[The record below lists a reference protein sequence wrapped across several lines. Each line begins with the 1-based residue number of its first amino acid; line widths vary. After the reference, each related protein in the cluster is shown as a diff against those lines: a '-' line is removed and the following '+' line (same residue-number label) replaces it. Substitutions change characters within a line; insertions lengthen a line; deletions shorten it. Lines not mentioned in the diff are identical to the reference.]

1 MTHLIQKLKG
11 WVRIGL
17 DVSPVVSSIEEAEIG
32 LPRVQAQA
40 RLQIKD
46 LSQEGGKKKDL
57 EYWVTY
63 LHVDINVM
71 VSLVFTK
78 E

>member
-17 DVSPVVSSIEEAEIG
+17 DVSSLVSGIEEAEIG
-32 LPRVQAQA
+32 LPRIQAQA

-46 LSQEGGKKKDL
+46 LSQEGGEKKKT
-57 EYWVTY
+57 WNIG
-63 LHVDINVM
+63 LHIYM
-71 VSLVFTK
+71 LTLM
-78 E
+78 

>member
-32 LPRVQAQA
+32 LPRVQAHA

-46 LSQEGGKKKDL
+46 LSQEGEKKKRPRIL
-57 EYWVTY
+57 GY
-63 LHVDINVM
+63 I
-71 VSLVFTK
+71 FTC
-78 E
+78 

>member
-1 MTHLIQKLKG
+1 MTYLIQKLKG
-11 WVRIGL
+11 WIRIGF
-17 DVSPVVSSIEEAEIG
+17 DGSPVVSSIEEAETG

-46 LSQEGGKKKDL
+46 LSQEGKKKDL
-57 EYWVTY
+57 AYWVTY

>member
-17 DVSPVVSSIEEAEIG
+17 DVSSVVSGIEEAEIG
-32 LPRVQAQA
+32 LPRIQAQA

-46 LSQEGGKKKDL
+46 LSQEGGKKKKRPGISG
-57 EYWVTY
+57 Y
-63 LHVDINVM
+63 I
-71 VSLVFTK
+71 FTC
-78 E
+78 

>member
-17 DVSPVVSSIEEAEIG
+17 DVSSVVSGIEEAEIG
-32 LPRVQAQA
+32 LPRIQAQA

-46 LSQEGGKKKDL
+46 LSQEGGGGKT
-57 EYWVTY
+57 WNIG
-63 LHVDINVM
+63 LHIYM
-71 VSLVFTK
+71 LTLM
-78 E
+78 

>member
-17 DVSPVVSSIEEAEIG
+17 DVSSVVSGIEEAEIG
-32 LPRVQAQA
+32 LPRIQAQA

-46 LSQEGGKKKDL
+46 LSQEGGGKKRPGISG
-57 EYWVTY
+57 Y
-63 LHVDINVM
+63 I
-71 VSLVFTK
+71 FTC
-78 E
+78 

>member
-17 DVSPVVSSIEEAEIG
+17 DVSSVVSGIEEAEIG
-32 LPRVQAQA
+32 LPRIQAQA

-46 LSQEGGKKKDL
+46 LSQEGG
-57 EYWVTY
+57 YIFTWNIG
-63 LHVDINVM
+63 LHIYM
-71 VSLVFTK
+71 LTLM
-78 E
+78 